1 MGAPTKPDEPHE
13 EYQHKYHKEDCPSAG
28 PMDSHEDNHSRG
40 GESQSSTMSIGDIEE
55 NYRLQVFKRYRKEG
69 LTLEESWRRWL
80 DKVKKKLAEE
90 KEKKMQREKDRY
102 KANNEWRQAE
112 EHLEKVKKLEA
123 EIKEMKNLRKNTP
136 TPTPAEVRDKN
147 LAKVVRVK
155 RLYHKKVGRVD
166 KNPVEDNYC

>member
-1 MGAPTKPDEPHE
+1 MG
-13 EYQHKYHKEDCPSAG
+13 
-28 PMDSHEDNHSRG
+28 
-40 GESQSSTMSIGDIEE
+40 
-55 NYRLQVFKRYRKEG
+55 
-69 LTLEESWRRWL
+69 TLEESWRRWL
-80 DKVKKKLAEE
+80 GKVKKKLAEE
-90 KEKKMQREKDRY
+90 EEEIQKEKDRY
-102 KANNEWRQAE
+102 EANRSQAESLTSSEKRQAE

-166 KNPVEDNYC
+166 KNPVEDNYCYYKYNTTFSDSEEEFRTK